1 MDIKDI
7 IALLKA
13 RWSSL
18 LAFTLLGLLLAGA
31 VTALTP
37 QSYSSNTTA
46 LVSAPLNQG
55 AQSNPTANYA
65 NNNLAQ
71 AKIPSYLQLGSTRTL
86 AQYAIDELNLQTS
99 PEQLLQ
105 QVKVSHPAQSLL
117 IRIDTQAESA
127 QQAQELAQVW
137 AEGLA
142 LEINRLETGSE
153 QTRGDLYLLV
163 QDSASLPTSPLSPNL
178 KLNLLVGLLLGL
190 LAGLAFALLRERLD
204 RTMSSPAKVEQI
216 SGLKVLGTL
225 PQAADLS
232 SGNRLYMDIARP
244 DSPAPISTL
253 AESTRSLRTN
263 LQFTAQ
269 EQAPRVLLV
278 TSPQAGEGKT
288 TLAANLALSLALTG
302 TPTVL
307 IDADYRDPAVALTF
321 GQDLPQGL
329 TEVLAGKASFD
340 EVTIT
345 DPSSSYLYL
354 LSTGQLVPN
363 PSDLLSSQ
371 AMADLL
377 AELRSSFMVVIDAP
391 ASLEYTDAL
400 ALSAATD
407 GTLLVLDSRSKID
420 SLLKTQARFA
430 RTQGKLLGLV
440 LNHQNPKNFS

>member
-18 LAFTLLGLLLAGA
+18 LAFTLLGLLLAGV

-190 LAGLAFALLRERLD
+190 LAGLGFALLRERLD

-329 TEVLAGKASFD
+329 TEVLAAKASFD

-400 ALSAATD
+400 ALSAAAD